1 MARVEPTMLRCADQ
15 VAQRLNLGAKP
26 VLDAGKLIEQAERR
40 AGRPFRDRDFQPALR
55 TLIES
60 CEREAALSVFG
71 RASLHWDVLRLLGNV
86 LRLERAEADDPGI
99 AHAEITAP
107 IFITGLPRSGT
118 TFLHTLL
125 AEDPDAAAPLSW
137 QTMQPY
143 PDRRDRARDGRVRRA
158 ERELGVFRRLSP
170 EVEGLHPLA
179 AGTPQ
184 ECTEITAHVFQSLR
198 FDTTYWAPSYL
209 DWLEQHGHLAAFR
222 FHKRFLQHLQ
232 AQAQAPTAGRRG
244 RRWVLKCPDHVFTLA
259 AIQAVYP
266 DARFIFCHRDPAP
279 MLASVAKLTCVL
291 RAPFTRKL
299 DPIAVGAQVSDR
311 WLEGA
316 GKILRAAED
325 LPPHRLLHLHH
336 HEVTARPLETV
347 AQVYQHF
354 DLPLTDIART
364 RIAAAVDRAPR
375 GGYGVNRYDPAEFGL
390 DLAELGRRF
399 EPYTR
404 AFAAAGVKAA

>member
-1 MARVEPTMLRCADQ
+1 MARVEPTMLRCADE
-15 VAQRLNLGAKP
+15 VAQRLKLGARP
-26 VLDAGKLIEQAERR
+26 ALDPDKLIEQAERR
-40 AGRPFRDRDFQPALR
+40 AGRPFRNREFEPALR
-55 TLIES
+55 VLIES
-60 CEREAALSVFG
+60 CEHEAALSVFG

-86 LRLERAEADDPGI
+86 LRLERAEAEDPRIVGG
-99 AHAEITAP
+99 EITAP

-125 AEDPDAAAPLSW
+125 AEDPDNMAPLSW
-137 QTMQPY
+137 ETMQPY
-143 PDRRDRARDGRVRRA
+143 PDRRDRSRDGRVRRT

-179 AGTPQ
+179 ASTPQ

-209 DWLEQHGHLAAFR
+209 DWLERCGHAAAFQ

-232 AQAQAPTAGRRG
+232 AQNLQAQPGR

-266 DARFIFCHRDPAP
+266 DARFVFCHREPAP

-299 DPIAVGAQVSDR
+299 DPVAIGAQVSGR
-311 WLEGA
+311 WLEGSE
-316 GKILRAAED
+316 KILQAAEI
-325 LPPHRLLHLHH
+325 LPAERVLHLHH
-336 HEVTARPLETV
+336 REITARPLESV
-347 AQVYQHF
+347 EQVYQHF
-354 DLPLTDIART
+354 DLPFPEAAQR
-364 RIAAAVDRAPR
+364 RIAAAVARRPR
-375 GGYGVNRYDPAEFGL
+375 GGYTVNRYDPSEFGL
-390 DLAELGRRF
+390 DLAALSRRF
-399 EPYTR
+399 EAYSR
-404 AFAAAGVKAA
+404 AFALAGVEAA

>member
-15 VAQRLNLGAKP
+15 VAQRLKLGARP

-40 AGRPFRDRDFQPALR
+40 AGRRFPDRDFEAALR
-55 TLIES
+55 VLLDS

-86 LRLERAEADDPGI
+86 LRLERAEADDPAI
-99 AHAEITAP
+99 ASGEVTAP

-125 AEDPDAAAPLSW
+125 AEDPGAMAPLSW

-143 PDRRDRARDGRVRRA
+143 PDRRDRSRDGRVRRA

-179 AGTPQ
+179 ASTPQ
-184 ECTEITAHVFQSLR
+184 ECTEISAHVFQSLR

-209 DWLEQHGHLAAFR
+209 DWLEKHGHVAAFR

-232 AQAQAPTAGRRG
+232 AQAAKSGPQG

-259 AIQAVYP
+259 AIQTVYP
-266 DARFIFCHRDPAP
+266 DARFIFCHRDPAS

-299 DPIAVGAQVSDR
+299 DPIAVGAQVSGR

-316 GKILRAAED
+316 ETILRAAED
-325 LPPHRLLHLHH
+325 LPPHRVLHLHH
-336 HEVTARPLETV
+336 HEVTTLPLESV
-347 AQVYQHF
+347 ARVYQHF
-354 DLPLTDIART
+354 DLPLSDAART
-364 RIAAAVDRAPR
+364 RIAAAVAREPR

-390 DLAELGRRF
+390 DLAALDRRF

>member
-15 VAQRLNLGAKP
+15 VAQRLNLGARP
-26 VLDAGKLIEQAERR
+26 VLDAGRLIAQAERR
-40 AGRPFRDRDFQPALR
+40 AGRPFRNRDFEPALR
-55 TLIES
+55 VLIDS

-86 LRLERAEADDPGI
+86 LRLERAEADDPAI
-99 AHAEITAP
+99 ADGAITTP

-125 AEDPDAAAPLSW
+125 AEDPAALAPLSW

-143 PDRRDRARDGRVRRA
+143 PDRRDRARDRRIRRA

-209 DWLEQHGHLAAFR
+209 AWLEQHGHVAAFR

-232 AQAQAPTAGRRG
+232 AQAPKTGPAE

-266 DARFIFCHRDPAP
+266 DARFAFCHRDPAP

-299 DPIAVGAQVSDR
+299 DPVAVGAQVSGR
-311 WLEGA
+311 WLQGA
-316 GKILRAAED
+316 ERILQAAAE
-325 LPPHRLLHLHH
+325 LPPDRVLHLHH
-336 HEVTARPLETV
+336 QEITTRPLECV
-347 AQVYQHF
+347 ARIYRRF
-354 DLPLTDIART
+354 DLPLTDAARA
-364 RIAAAVDRAPR
+364 RVADAVAREPR

-390 DLAELGRRF
+390 DLTELGRRF
-399 EPYTR
+399 APYTR
-404 AFAAAGVKAA
+404 AFAAAGVEAA

>member
-15 VAQRLNLGAKP
+15 VAQRLNLGARP
-26 VLDAGKLIEQAERR
+26 LLDAGKLIEQAERR
-40 AGRPFRDRDFQPALR
+40 AGRPFRDRDFEPALR
-55 TLIES
+55 VLIES

-86 LRLERAEADDPGI
+86 LRLERAEAEVPAI
-99 AHAEITAP
+99 ARSEIRAP

-125 AEDPDAAAPLSW
+125 AEDPEAMAPLSW

-143 PDRRDRARDGRVRRA
+143 PDRRDRSRDGRVRRA

-179 AGTPQ
+179 ASTPQ

-198 FDTTYWAPSYL
+198 FDTTYWAPTYL
-209 DWLEQHGHLAAFR
+209 DWLEKHGHVPAFE

-232 AQAQAPTAGRRG
+232 AQQPARKRDGP
-244 RRWVLKCPDHVFTLA
+244 RWVLKCPDHVFTLE
-259 AIQAVYP
+259 AIRAVYP
-266 DARFIFCHRDPAP
+266 DARFIFCHRDPAS

-299 DPIAVGAQVSDR
+299 DPVAIGEQVSSR
-311 WLEGA
+311 WVEGA
-316 GKILRAAED
+316 EKILQAAAE
-325 LPPHRLLHLHH
+325 LPADRVLHLHH
-336 HEVTARPLETV
+336 QEVTTRPLESV
-347 AQVYQHF
+347 ARVYQHF
-354 DLPLTDIART
+354 DLPLDDVAKK
-364 RIAAAVDRAPR
+364 RIAAAVARQPR
-375 GGYGVNRYDPAEFGL
+375 GGYAVNRYDPAEFGL
-390 DLAELGRRF
+390 DLALLAKRF
-399 EPYTR
+399 EPY
-404 AFAAAGVKAA
+404 AAVFAAADVKAA